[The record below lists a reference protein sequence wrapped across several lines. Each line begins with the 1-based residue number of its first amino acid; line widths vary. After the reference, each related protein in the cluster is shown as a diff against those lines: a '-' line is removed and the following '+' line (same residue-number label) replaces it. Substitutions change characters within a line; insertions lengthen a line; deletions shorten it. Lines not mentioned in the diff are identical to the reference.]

1 MAQVRIAC
9 KGALDKVWDSVE
21 ALDAEYETQ
30 AAQMTNVVSHVNSVE
45 VDLQDMQQHT
55 KKLDTYI
62 NDMLKEMLGTL
73 NQGKP
78 SPLLSQPPT
87 ALCCPHP
94 SCASHLPQGLA
105 QEITNACCLD
115 DTAIF

>member
-1 MAQVRIAC
+1 MQVRIAC
-9 KGALDKVWDSVE
+9 KGALDKVWDSLE
-21 ALDAEYETQ
+21 ALDADHQVQ
-30 AAQMTNVVSHVNSVE
+30 ASRADAVESHMNNMESQVSSVE

-78 SPLLSQPPT
+78 TLGPPPLSISPFMTPPV
-87 ALCCPHP
+87 
-94 SCASHLPQGLA
+94 
-105 QEITNACCLD
+105 
-115 DTAIF
+115 